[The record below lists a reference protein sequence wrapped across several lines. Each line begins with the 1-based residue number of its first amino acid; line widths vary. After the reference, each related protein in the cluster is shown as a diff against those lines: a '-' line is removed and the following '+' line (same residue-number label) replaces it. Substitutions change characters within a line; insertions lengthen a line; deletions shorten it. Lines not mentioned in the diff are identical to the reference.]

1 MPFISVVSFKKDK
14 VLYFPCH
21 WTIHWFQMWTIC
33 RFPIENKEKSCF
45 FANLATNQ
53 NLFFVLMV
61 AIIFF
66 SVKFCKAIKPIAFGC
81 HKQLGSIHAWHFLLF
96 LWLHGKWLKPRSLWW
111 RLDRKDL
118 VIFVTLLLGTHDHI
132 APPWQPSKMSYHFMT
147 NCLYSNRLTFAV
159 PMCLC

>member
-1 MPFISVVSFKKDK
+1 MPFISVAN
-14 VLYFPCH
+14 
-21 WTIHWFQMWTIC
+21 FQKRYSTLFSLSLVYSLVTNVNSLQVPNW
-33 RFPIENKEKSCF
+33 KQGKSCF